1 MSQRVGNK
9 LWFGNLFGDCDSG
22 RMPMWRRPPLS
33 SRCERAELGRHSGG
47 VTRQPVQCTPAQ
59 VKAGVA
65 SGKKIGPSFSSSSPL
80 SEFVCPSDRAA
91 EGPRDGDGGHIS
103 SADLAAAAAAPP
115 LGLLPSPHRARV
127 TGVSSAHH
135 VEVGGFPA
143 VSSDVA
149 SHSRLAIRG
158 CCR

>member
-1 MSQRVGNK
+1 MD
-9 LWFGNLFGDCDSG
+9 GNLVGDCGSG
-22 RMPMWRRPPLS
+22 RMPMWAKTPPLVPMRAS
-33 SRCERAELGRHSGG
+33 RARSAFGRGYAAAGTVYSRASQSRCSFGE
-47 VTRQPVQCTPAQ
+47 
-59 VKAGVA
+59 
-65 SGKKIGPSFSSSSPL
+65 KIGPSFSSSSPL

-91 EGPRDGDGGHIS
+91 EGPRDGDGNQIS
-103 SADLAAAAAAPP
+103 SADLATAAAAPP

-158 CCR
+158 RCR